1 MVNANWFAVTWLA
14 SMALCKQLQLSAC
27 GIPSKSFGG
36 SGAKQLER
44 SWNRTFLAA
53 WIWWLYTTTSSLHV
67 AP

>member
-1 MVNANWFAVTWLA
+1 
-14 SMALCKQLQLSAC
+14 MALRKQLQLPAF
-27 GIPSKSFGG
+27 GNPSKSYGG

-44 SWNRTFLAA
+44 SWNRTFLAP